1 MTKPKTKP
9 ILKTLSTL
17 VTRALLATKLGKQ
30 YGTDRDL
37 YEALGYP
44 TEITFDDYLMHYT
57 RQDMAAAVINKPVNY
72 TWRGDVM
79 VSDNA
84 DDDSSFKKAWK
95 ELLKNLSLKSKFIR
109 LDKLTC
115 LGKYGVLLLGF
126 DDVKEIQEFKNP
138 VQAGKRTLLYLKPY
152 GQGDISIVKW
162 EQEPTE
168 PRYGLPFIYQIKTSA
183 NESDNDALIQVHY
196 SRVIHVPGELLT
208 SEVEGIPVLQKV
220 YNRLMDLE
228 KLVGGSAEM
237 FWRGARPGYQTQIKD
252 DYQMGAVEE
261 SNLKAQFDEYEHH
274 LRRFLTIE
282 GVDIKELATQVS
294 NPESHVDIQIQM
306 ISAASGIPKRILIGS
321 ERGELA
327 STQDKVAWLE
337 EVQNRR
343 EEYAELQIIKVFV
356 DICIKYKILPMP
368 EGGAYTIE
376 WEDLFAPSEK
386 DKAEVGKTRATA
398 LKEYLTNPAVE
409 SIVSPE
415 AFFKYFLGLKEE
427 QITDIIELRD
437 AEMNEEIKS
446 IKEAEE
452 EEAE

>member
-1 MTKPKTKP
+1 
-9 ILKTLSTL
+9 
-17 VTRALLATKLGKQ
+17 
-30 YGTDRDL
+30 
-37 YEALGYP
+37 
-44 TEITFDDYLMHYT
+44 
-57 RQDMAAAVINKPVNY
+57 
-72 TWRGDVM
+72 M

-162 EQEPTE
+162 EQDANQ
-168 PRYGLPFIYQIKTSA
+168 PRYGLPLFYQIKTSA
-183 NESDNDALIQVHY
+183 NESENDAIIQVHY

-237 FWRGARPGYQTQIKD
+237 FWRGARPGYQTKID
-252 DYQMGAVEE
+252 PEFQMGVKEE

-368 EGGAYTIE
+368 EGGVYSIE

-386 DKAEVGKTRATA
+386 DKAEVGKVRATA